1 MSVESNQVSKKPKTQ
16 VTASD
21 LLDDAVV
28 NRAGHRTVV
37 DHIFF
42 QASREVS
49 HEQSQAIA
57 RIAISMLIASI
68 LLGNAIINQF
78 SISSASN
85 LALALGYGSYGVLH
99 LWWVRR
105 YPTRFLKRRYMVIVG
120 DLTLTS
126 YITYQFGLIG
136 LGFYPLYLWIMIGNG
151 LRFGPHYLRVATL
164 VGITGFTVTNWVSG
178 VLYQYPGLVIGLL
191 VGLLLMPKFFLVM
204 IRRLAEANL
213 ALKEQKEEAVHLA
226 QHDVLTGL
234 PNRVLLEDRLTQA
247 LAMAARKGTQVAVLF
262 IDLDGFKVINDNY
275 GHESGDLLLRQI
287 AECLKANVRLS
298 DTVARLGGDEF
309 IILVEDTRGTD
320 EVAAIVEQLFCCSG
334 RYYQLGEHR
343 AYTTWSCGV
352 AIYPQDG
359 SDSQTLIKNADTAM
373 YRAKEAG
380 SNRFRLYDT
389 TMSDEVA
396 AQLRRRDEVR
406 RAVEQDQF
414 DVLYQPQFRTDDSR
428 IVGAEALLRWRH
440 PQRGLMEASKFI
452 PVAERSGLIQEL
464 GRIGM
469 EAAFHDAKKW
479 HQGSSDEF
487 RVFLNV
493 SPSQLSASEFL
504 PQMMKLIDKHQLPA
518 GAVGL
523 EITEGTFLEETPK
536 TEALFTEL
544 AQHGIRVALD
554 DFGTGY
560 ASLGYLKRFPIHRIN
575 IDRSFVSGIPDD
587 RDSCKLMEAILDIAK
602 HLEIEVLAKGV
613 DSDNQLAWMRK
624 RHCDLVQGNL
634 LSSPLTA
641 EEFDEFLDQ

>member
-1 MSVESNQVSKKPKTQ
+1 MSAEPNQAPDTPDAQ
-16 VTASD
+16 VTASE

-57 RIAISMLIASI
+57 RIAISMLMASI
-68 LLGNAIINQF
+68 LLGNAIINNF
-78 SISSASN
+78 NVSSATN
-85 LALALGYGSYGVLH
+85 LALALGYGSYGILH
-99 LWWVRR
+99 LWWVRH
-105 YPTRFLKRRYMVIVG
+105 YPTRFLNRRYFVITG
-120 DLTLTS
+120 DLLLTS
-126 YITYQFGLIG
+126 YITYQFGLVG

-151 LRFGPHYLRVATL
+151 LRFGPHYLRVAT
-164 VGITGFTVTNWVSG
+164 VVDITGFMVTNWLSG
-178 VLYQYPGLVIGLL
+178 ILFLYPGLVIGML
-191 VGLLLMPKFFLVM
+191 VGLVLMPKFFPIM

-234 PNRVLLEDRLTQA
+234 PNRALLEDRLTQA
-247 LAMAARKGTQVAVLF
+247 IAMATRKGTQVAVLF
-262 IDLDGFKVINDNY
+262 IDLDGFKVINSNY

-309 IILVEDTRGTD
+309 IILVEDARGTD

-334 RYYQLGEHR
+334 RYYPLGQHR

-406 RAVEQDQF
+406 RAIEQDQF
-414 DVLYQPQFRTDDSR
+414 DVLYQPQFRTSDRR
-428 IVGAEALLRWRH
+428 IVGAETLLRWRH
-440 PQRGLMEASKFI
+440 PQRGLMPASEFI
-452 PVAERSGLIQEL
+452 PVAERSGLIHEL

-469 EAAFHDAKKW
+469 EAAFRQAPKW
-479 HQGSSDEF
+479 HQERSDEF
-487 RVFLNV
+487 KLFINV
-493 SPSQLSASEFL
+493 SPSQLYSSEF
-504 PQMMKLIDKHQLPA
+504 PSQMMKLLAKNQLPSDA
-518 GAVGL
+518 LGI
-523 EITEGTFLEETPK
+523 EITEGVFLEESPK
-536 TEALFTEL
+536 VSALFETL
-544 AQHGIRVALD
+544 ALQGIRLALN

-560 ASLGYLKRFPIHRIN
+560 SSLGYLKRFR
-575 IDRSFVSGIPDD
+575 IDRSFVAGLPDD
-587 RDSCKLMEAILDIAK
+587 PDSCKLVEAILDIAK
-602 HLEIEVLAKGV
+602 HLEIDVLLKGV
-613 DSDNQLAWMRK
+613 DTEQQLAWLSER
-624 RHCDLVQGNL
+624 RCQLVQGNL
-634 LSSPLTA
+634 LSPPLSA
-641 EEFDEFLDQ
+641 EEFSDLLRQQ